1 MENTRVGPFL
11 IIKRLGNNRRQRVY
25 QARQTKQEKDVALK
39 FISVPPSV
47 DWNKAIDKIN
57 LEVGVLQKL
66 RHPNL
71 VRLYGAGVVDNNIF
85 LAHELVDG
93 ESLTTILA
101 RRGRLAPDL
110 VVEIGRQIAE
120 LLQFLHQQDA
130 MHAKLTPDKI
140 LIDKNHRVKVADLR
154 LNRSRRKRWDD
165 GKKRELDIAAYMAPE
180 QFGEGAT
187 HKSDIY
193 SLGVI
198 LYEMLTGK
206 LPYEPDTMGRMNR
219 RKMEQAV
226 PSVTENAM
234 NCPIWLDRITCQML
248 DPSPRKRPHSARA
261 VVLTFDE
268 IKKIDTTRK
277 AAVTQIS
284 GSFNPLTAGTDKTEA
299 RRLLGK
305 KTKTSQTDDR
315 PFYERVPFLIGSL
328 LLIIAIIFFAMIPP
342 SSNKLYQ
349 QSELMME
356 SDDSSQWRRA
366 RNNLRTIIDR
376 GSDDEFFEPAT
387 DLYYESRRRTMVEQ
401 AENGRALWTQSE
413 STLRIGKAIKLH
425 SEDRLEQAQAEYQAL
440 LTIVD
445 PNGDERHILMEAKR
459 RLAEIDKARQLSSE
473 MGPLTELIETLA
485 RADTSAQIAE
495 STRKLAEIISTYSDR
510 QGYESVV
517 ELAKTAVNLLR
528 QKKEELEPTPA
539 TQDSRPSHQSSGS
552 SDQTGF

>member
-11 IIKRLGNNRRQRVY
+11 IIKRLGNNRRQRVF
-25 QARQTKQEKDVALK
+25 QARQIEQEKEVALK

-47 DWNKAIDKIN
+47 DWNKAVDKIN

-71 VRLYGAGVVDNNIF
+71 VRLYGAGVADNNIF
-85 LAHELVDG
+85 LAHELVAG
-93 ESLTTILA
+93 ESLTSILS
-101 RRGRLAPDL
+101 RRGKLAPDL
-110 VVEIGRQIAE
+110 VVDIGRQIAE

-140 LIDKNHRVKVADLR
+140 IIGKNHHVKVADLR

-198 LYEMLTGK
+198 LYEMLTGR

-226 PSVTENAM
+226 PSVAAYTM

-248 DPSPRKRPHSARA
+248 APLPRKRPHSARA
-261 VVLTFDE
+261 VVLAFDE

-284 GSFNPLTAGTDKTEA
+284 GNFNPLTAGTDKTEA
-299 RRLLGK
+299 HRLLGK
-305 KTKTSQTDDR
+305 KSKTSQADDR
-315 PFYERVPFLIGSL
+315 SFYNRVPFLVGSL
-328 LLIIAIIFFAMIPP
+328 LLIIAIICFFMLPT
-342 SSNKLYQ
+342 SSNQLYQ
-349 QSELMME
+349 QSKLMME

-376 GSDDEFFEPAT
+376 GSDDDFFEPAT

-401 AENGRALWTQSE
+401 AENGRPLWTQSE
-413 STLRIGKAIKLH
+413 NTLRIGKAIKLH
-425 SEDRLEQAQAEYQAL
+425 SQGQLERARAEYQRL
-440 LTIVD
+440 LMIVD
-445 PNGDERHILMEAKR
+445 PDGDERHIRMEAQR
-459 RLAEIDKARQLSSE
+459 RLAEMDRARPLPSE
-473 MGPLTELIETLA
+473 TGPLTELIETLA
-485 RADTSAQIAE
+485 TADTPEQIAE
-495 STRKLAEIISTYSDR
+495 STRKLAEIITTYTDR
-510 QGYESVV
+510 QGYESVIQ
-517 ELAKTAVNLLR
+517 LANAKINLLR
-528 QKKEELEPTPA
+528 QKKEKLDPTPA
-539 TQDSRPSHQSSGS
+539 TQDSL
-552 SDQTGF
+552 D